1 MRHELCT
8 GDQRSVL
15 TRHSREFVLP
25 DAPLKVSA
33 LWKGVQFMSIFSKR
47 NLLVGLAAFII
58 GIGAVAAILGAR
70 GFFERS
76 ATVKSQVSAYLL
88 DDRGAVNGLLLASG
102 DQLHFSPQTGE
113 AVASQIKVG
122 DEVTATGRA
131 GSQSTYGREVRV
143 KQISANGRTIVEAGG
158 ERSES
163 HESGD
168 RRGSGRKGDR
178 PTPPDANAQGEAKAE
193 PNIAP
198 ANDPN
203 ASQSENAPS
212 ASPEIFK
219 ANGTIR
225 THLVNGRGDV
235 DGLILSSGEQVRFS
249 PKIGKLIVAAEQGA
263 DTQVAIEGQGVHNE
277 RGTVVNPSQITVGNQ
292 TIALGDDHE
301 RKDHSRRER

>member
-1 MRHELCT
+1 
-8 GDQRSVL
+8 
-15 TRHSREFVLP
+15 
-25 DAPLKVSA
+25 
-33 LWKGVQFMSIFSKR
+33 MSIFRKR
-47 NLLVGLAAFII
+47 NLLVGIAAFII
-58 GIGAVAAILGAR
+58 GLGAVAAIWGAHS
-70 GFFERS
+70 FFERD

-143 KQISANGRTIVEAGG
+143 KQISANGHTIVEAGR

-168 RRGSGRKGDR
+168 RRGPRRPGDR
-178 PTPPDANAQGEAKAE
+178 PSPPDATGQGEAKA
-193 PNIAP
+193 
-198 ANDPN
+198 DPN
-203 ASQSENAPS
+203 VAPVNEATAGQSANAPS
-212 ASPEIFK
+212 TAPETFK
-219 ANGTIR
+219 ATGTIR

-235 DGLILSSGEQVRFS
+235 DGLILSSGEQVLFS
-249 PKIGKLIVAAEQGA
+249 SKVGRLMVAAEQGT
-263 DTQVAIEGQGVHNE
+263 DTQVTIEGQGVRNE
-277 RGTVVNPSQITVGNQ
+277 RGTVIRPAQITVGNQ

-301 RKDHSRRER
+301 RKEHSQRGGR